1 MIERLSSEFFFCYNV
16 VGKAGET
23 MAKIMLIEDDRT
35 LAQQVK
41 EVLEANG
48 YEIIMVEQFSKVEE
62 QFIQEQPDMVIL
74 DINLPHFDGNY
85 YCRIFRRQSKVPIL
99 ITSARNSDMDQIF
112 SMELG
117 ADDYLVKPFHLQML
131 IAKVNAL
138 FRRSYGEYA
147 KTVTEM
153 TQDICGIHLDEKG
166 FKVTYAH
173 RTEELS
179 KNEYKLLK
187 KFLEK
192 VDEVIP
198 REELLEEL
206 WDESSFVDDNT
217 LTVNVTRLKGK
228 LGQMGMEQV
237 IKTKRGVGYIFDTS
251 SIRESES

>member
-1 MIERLSSEFFFCYNV
+1 
-16 VGKAGET
+16 
-23 MAKIMLIEDDRT
+23 MAKIMIIEDDEM
-35 LAQQVK
+35 LMKQVK
-41 EVLEANG
+41 EVLEACG
-48 YEIIMVEQFSKVEE
+48 YDIVTVCNFVAIEE
-62 QFIQEQPDMVIL
+62 QFQQEQPDMVIL

-117 ADDYLVKPFHLQML
+117 ADEYLVKPFHLQVL

-138 FRRSYGEYA
+138 FRRSYGEYSNLG
-147 KTVTEM
+147 TDSSREVY
-153 TQDICGIHLDEKG
+153 GIYLDEKG
-166 FKVTYAH
+166 FKVTYNDE
-173 RTEELS
+173 TEELS

-187 KFLEK
+187 KFLDQ
-192 VDEVIP
+192 VDEVIS

-228 LGQMGMEQV
+228 LASIGLEQV
-237 IKTKRGVGYIFDTS
+237 IKTKRGVGYMLDMQG
-251 SIRESES
+251 RKAK